1 MLDYPE
7 PLVAYP
13 ASWVEE
19 LMLFD
24 KIEDLVAL
32 ERKDYSS
39 LPLSEDLRRFYQRA
53 EELTAFTEA
62 PRLGPMPETSFTFL
76 YVIPKKQHEIRSLAP
91 FVKANFDQKGLRS
104 IVDIGGGIGVLAQAL
119 SGQYELPVRS
129 VDMDPVLQKTGME
142 RQRRHSRHRAGMVEY
157 HGHKVDEHNEDF
169 KKLLG
174 PGVMTLGLH
183 TCGEL
188 SLHQMN
194 STISTKASTLVNF
207 GCCYQRLIQEET
219 QNVSEFAQ
227 SLSTKIFQNHFSLT
241 LAARAHR
248 KTDEKDFLFKL
259 KVKYY
264 RYAIH
269 LLLHD
274 HFGHREMATLGNSSK
289 KLYDAPFS
297 TYAHEQFLRLG
308 LTPWTPEEFQSY
320 FDNPKRQELI
330 RGMLTAGFI
339 RNVFGRVLEAY
350 ILLDRAIY
358 MEESGYETELLVFF
372 DEMISPRN
380 LGLVSQLR

>member
-7 PLVAYP
+7 PLSAYP
-13 ASWVEE
+13 SAWVNE
-19 LMLFD
+19 LMEFQ
-24 KIEDLVAL
+24 KIDDLVAL
-32 ERKDYSS
+32 ERKDFST
-39 LPLSEDLRRFYQRA
+39 LPLSEDLRQFYQRA
-53 EELTAFTEA
+53 EDLTTFEEA
-62 PRLGPMPETSFTFL
+62 PRYTPMPENSFTFL

-91 FVKANFDQKGLRS
+91 FVKENFDQKALKS
-104 IVDIGGGIGVLAQAL
+104 IVDIGGGIGVLAQTL
-119 SGQYELPVRS
+119 SGQYQLPVRS
-129 VDMDPVLQKTGME
+129 VDMDPILQKTGMDRQE
-142 RQRRHSRHRAGMVEY
+142 RHARHRSSMVEY
-157 HGHKVDEHNEDF
+157 HGHRVDQDNQDF

-174 PGVMTLGLH
+174 PGVMTIGLH
-183 TCGEL
+183 TCGDL

-194 STISTKASTLVNF
+194 STISTNSESLINF
-207 GCCYQRLIQEET
+207 GCCYQRLIKEET
-219 QNVSEFAQ
+219 QNVSQYAKT
-227 SLSTKIFQNHFSLT
+227 LPTKIFQNHFALT

-248 KTDEKDFLFKL
+248 KTDEKDFRFKL

-274 HFGHREMATLGNSSK
+274 RFGHREMATLGNSSK

-297 TYAHEQFLRLG
+297 VYALEQFQRLG
-308 LTPWTPEEFQSY
+308 LPPLSPEEFQDY
-320 FDNPKRQELI
+320 YDDPKRQEII
-330 RGMLTAGFI
+330 RAMLTAGFI

-358 MEESGYETELLVFF
+358 MEESGYKTQLLSFF